1 MSRPVVM
8 VTGSNRNTGLGIIR
22 AFGRAG
28 YDLAS
33 RLIGPAR
40 CRPMPPWGGTAAP
53 HKGVAGGKPLG
64 AGTEEPTVWQESGL
78 GSMGPF

>member
-28 YDLAS
+28 YDLVTA
-33 RLIGPAR
+33 
-40 CRPMPPWGGTAAP
+40 CRT
-53 HKGVAGGKPLG
+53 
-64 AGTEEPTVWQESGL
+64 Q
-78 GSMGPF
+78 